1 MKNILPTLLAALLF
15 VGCDQKPKSPKSTG
29 AEHAPQPP
37 PVEIQV
43 IAPAIEK
50 QFATRF
56 ADGFAKVGK
65 VRFDGSLDVYHVEVL
80 YTEKDQE
87 KRYVMELKRIIYADR
102 PNYVVYLGT
111 FPAPLL
117 GDQSTA
123 DAKDFEVTI
132 DEMMNE
138 EDDSL
143 AADLDRIQSPIV
155 PPEAKPVASLIH
167 AWSTSNLVLYKTFCF
182 EELVDPEEGDLKTV
196 PDKQWN
202 DLLKRQA
209 ELWAEMFPGSKAG
222 DFTYSYSGD
231 KLKGEVT
238 LLLNGKKVDPTMLH
252 PLPVVFEKGSWKLK
266 EIPGP

>member
-1 MKNILPTLLAALLF
+1 LAALLF
-15 VGCDQKPKSPKSTG
+15 VGCDQKPESPKSTG
-29 AEHAPQPP
+29 AEHAPQAT

-65 VRFDGSLDVYHVEVL
+65 VRFDDSLDVYHVEVL

-87 KRYVMELKRIIYADR
+87 KRYVMELKKIVYADR
-102 PNYVVYLGT
+102 PNYVVYRGT

-123 DAKDFEVTI
+123 AAAKDFEVTI

-143 AADLDRIQSPIV
+143 AADLDRIQTPIV
-155 PPEAKPVASLIH
+155 SPEAKPA
-167 AWSTSNLVLYKTFCF
+167 AN
-182 EELVDPEEGDLKTV
+182 
-196 PDKQWN
+196 
-202 DLLKRQA
+202 
-209 ELWAEMFPGSKAG
+209 
-222 DFTYSYSGD
+222 
-231 KLKGEVT
+231 
-238 LLLNGKKVDPTMLH
+238 
-252 PLPVVFEKGSWKLK
+252 
-266 EIPGP
+266 